1 MNIVFA
7 YVLVRYI
14 WLIFQNMQIVETYQI
29 QLENEQKIQILLK
42 ISWTKKS

>member
-1 MNIVFA
+1 
-7 YVLVRYI
+7 
-14 WLIFQNMQIVETYQI
+14 MQIVETYQI